1 MEILLGY
8 KSALHSFGASP
19 KSCKGQGTTAEIWL
33 PAITTTVTA
42 PAAFASQGA
51 VASDGSITRPLT
63 ILVVDDDALVLQN
76 TAAMLE
82 DLGHRALEAHSGQE
96 ALDYLGQGR
105 AVDLVVTDQA
115 MPGLTGLQLAA
126 AIGMRWPHL
135 PVILA
140 SGYTEMATEVGSNL
154 LRLDKPFR
162 QDDLAR
168 AVSQSIGNQAGGRVV
183 RFRARLSGDQA
194 RQEL

>member
-1 MEILLGY
+1 VHGLAAQSGGRLVL
-8 KSALHSFGASP
+8 KSR
-19 KSCKGQGTTAEIWL
+19 KGQGTTAEIWL
-33 PAITTTVTA
+33 PAITAEVTA
-42 PAAFASQGA
+42 PAALAHKGE
-51 VASDGSITRPLT
+51 VASPGSSTRPLT

-105 AVDLVVTDQA
+105 AVDLVITDQA
-115 MPGLTGLQLAA
+115 MPGLTGLQLAG
-126 AIGMRWPHL
+126 AIGKRWPHL

-154 LRLDKPFR
+154 PRLDKPFR

-168 AVSQSIGNQAGGRVV
+168 AVSQSIGGTAGGTVV
-183 RFRARLSGDQA
+183 RFRAGLPKDQA
-194 RQEL
+194 GQKL